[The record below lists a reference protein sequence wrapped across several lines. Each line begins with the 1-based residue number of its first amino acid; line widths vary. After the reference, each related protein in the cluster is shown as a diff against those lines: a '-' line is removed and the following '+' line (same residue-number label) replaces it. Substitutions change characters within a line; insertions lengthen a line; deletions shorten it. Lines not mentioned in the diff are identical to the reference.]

1 MFEFVDANLD
11 AAAARMT
18 LLSAIIAF
26 DRFGYG
32 VLGHYQVGDQV
43 RNQVRGLHV
52 ADEFIRGD
60 SVADVFVR
68 ECCRLKFVASK
79 ITPAL
84 RGSSGGALSH
94 GFASVLEGD
103 EAVRSRCF
111 AGGSISC
118 EMLRLGYITEK
129 SQAAPRF
136 SSRIGQTAC
145 S

>member
-1 MFEFVDANLD
+1 MFELVDASLD

-18 LLSAIIAF
+18 LLNAIIAF

-32 VLGHYQVGDQV
+32 VLGRYQVRD
-43 RNQVRGLHV
+43 QVRGLHV

-60 SVADVFVR
+60 WVADVFVR

-79 ITPAL
+79 ITPAP

-94 GFASVLEGD
+94 GAQCLRATKQFDHGLL
-103 EAVRSRCF
+103 RP
-111 AGGSISC
+111 GSTSC

-129 SQAAPRF
+129 SQLVPPF

>member
-32 VLGHYQVGDQV
+32 VLGRYQVRD
-43 RNQVRGLHV
+43 QVRGLHV

-60 SVADVFVR
+60 WVADVFVR

-94 GFASVLEGD
+94 GAQCLRATKQFDHGLL
-103 EAVRSRCF
+103 RP
-111 AGGSISC
+111 GSMPC

-129 SQAAPRF
+129 SQLVPPF

>member
-1 MFEFVDANLD
+1 VFELVDASLD

-18 LLSAIIAF
+18 LLNAIIAF

-32 VLGHYQVGDQV
+32 VLGRYQVRD
-43 RNQVRGLHV
+43 QVRGLHV

-94 GFASVLEGD
+94 GAQCLRATKQFDHGLL
-103 EAVRSRCF
+103 RP
-111 AGGSISC
+111 GSTSC

-129 SQAAPRF
+129 SQLVPPF

>member
-1 MFEFVDANLD
+1 VFEFVDASLD
-11 AAAARMT
+11 ASAARMT

-32 VLGHYQVGDQV
+32 VLGHYQVRDEVRDQV
-43 RNQVRGLHV
+43 RGHI

-60 SVADVFVR
+60 SVADVSVC
-68 ECCRLKFVASK
+68 ECCRLKFAASR

-84 RGSSGGALSH
+84 GSKTGGALSH
-94 GFASVLEGD
+94 AFAVCLRAMKQFDHGLL
-103 EAVRSRCF
+103 RP
-111 AGGSISC
+111 GSTSC

-129 SQAAPRF
+129 SQLVPPF

>member
-1 MFEFVDANLD
+1 VFEFVDANLD

-32 VLGHYQVGDQV
+32 VLGPYQVGDQV

-94 GFASVLEGD
+94 GAQCLRATKQFDHGLL
-103 EAVRSRCF
+103 RP
-111 AGGSISC
+111 GSMPC

-129 SQAAPRF
+129 SQLVPPF

>member
-1 MFEFVDANLD
+1 MFELVDASLD

-18 LLSAIIAF
+18 LLNAIIAF

-32 VLGHYQVGDQV
+32 VLGRYQVRD
-43 RNQVRGLHV
+43 QVRGLHV

-60 SVADVFVR
+60 WVADVFVR
-68 ECCRLKFVASK
+68 ECCRLKFVASE
-79 ITPAL
+79 ITPAP

-94 GFASVLEGD
+94 GAQCLRATKQFDHGLL
-103 EAVRSRCF
+103 RP
-111 AGGSISC
+111 GSMPC

-129 SQAAPRF
+129 SQLVPPF

>member
-1 MFEFVDANLD
+1 MFELVDASLD

-18 LLSAIIAF
+18 LLNAIIAF

-32 VLGHYQVGDQV
+32 VLGRYQVRD
-43 RNQVRGLHV
+43 QVRGLHV

-60 SVADVFVR
+60 WVADVFVR

-79 ITPAL
+79 ITPAP

-94 GFASVLEGD
+94 GAQCLRATKQFDHGLL
-103 EAVRSRCF
+103 RP
-111 AGGSISC
+111 GSMPC

-129 SQAAPRF
+129 SQLVPPF

>member
-1 MFEFVDANLD
+1 VFELVDASLD

-18 LLSAIIAF
+18 LLNAIIAF

-32 VLGHYQVGDQV
+32 VLGRYQVRD
-43 RNQVRGLHV
+43 QVRGLHV

-60 SVADVFVR
+60 WVADVFVR

-79 ITPAL
+79 ITPAP

-94 GFASVLEGD
+94 GAQCLRATKQFDHGLL
-103 EAVRSRCF
+103 RP
-111 AGGSISC
+111 GSTSC

-129 SQAAPRF
+129 SQLVPPF